1 MPPKRDIVK
10 KIEDDES
17 FTPFLDEDFSKLVL
31 VDLYF
36 PWAGPCEAMKEY
48 YKGLN
53 MTINGFAD
61 RCEILQVKHGRIK
74 FFENY
79 GFVIR
84 SNIKT
89 DIPSYLQG

>member
-1 MPPKRDIVK
+1 MPPKREIIK
-10 KIEDDES
+10 KVEDDE
-17 FTPFLDEDFSKLVL
+17 TLAPFIDDDFNKLVL

-53 MTINGFAD
+53 MTISSFAD
-61 RCEILQVKHGRIK
+61 RCEVLQVKHGRVK

-79 GFVIR
+79 G
-84 SNIKT
+84 
-89 DIPSYLQG
+89 